1 MDKNNRTSLV
11 LRSSDVEIIIKRF
24 GLNEL
29 MDELIVRLDQ
39 AIKSYN
45 HEKVIIPVRSGFCYD
60 KPQNGLIE
68 WMPLMNSGD
77 KVMIKVVG
85 YHPANP
91 IVENLPTII
100 STIYAYDTSTGH
112 LIGTVDG
119 VLLTALR
126 TGAASA
132 LASKYM
138 ASPLSSTLGL
148 LGCGAQAIAQLHAIS
163 RIIKFDKVLMYDSS
177 EQAMLS
183 FEERAAV
190 LGLDLTLVPAQV
202 EEVVQMSDILVTAT
216 TVEVGD
222 GPLFKNLD
230 TKPHL
235 HVNAVGS
242 DFPGKYEL
250 PKELL
255 EQSYVCPDFPE
266 QAVLEGEC
274 QQLGASSIGSGW
286 VDVIQNIEDYSHLK
300 SSRTVFDST
309 GWPLE
314 DFVALEL
321 FLEYGEELG
330 LGERVSIEHISED
343 VKNPYQFLNPE
354 KISTILKP
362 GR

>member
-1 MDKNNRTSLV
+1 MSNNDKTSLV
-11 LRSSDVEIIIKRF
+11 LGSRDVEIIIKRF

-29 MDELIVRLDQ
+29 MDELIARLDR

-60 KPQNGLIE
+60 QPQSGLIE

-85 YHPANP
+85 YHPTNP
-91 IVENLPTII
+91 MIENLPTII

-138 ASPLSSTLGL
+138 ANSQSSTLGL
-148 LGCGAQAIAQLHAIS
+148 LGCGAQAITQLHALS
-163 RIIKFDKVLMYDSS
+163 RIFKLKEVIFYDSS
-177 EQAMLS
+177 EQAMMS
-183 FEERAAV
+183 FEERAQV
-190 LGLDLTLVPAQV
+190 LGLDMTFVPATV
-202 EEVVQMSDILVTAT
+202 DLVVRKSDILVTAT
-216 TVEVGD
+216 TIEVGD
-222 GPLFKNLD
+222 GPLFKEID
-230 TKPHL
+230 TKSHL

-242 DFPGKYEL
+242 DFPGKFEL
-250 PKELL
+250 PPELL
-255 EQSYVCPDFPE
+255 KQSYVCPDFPE

-274 QQLGASSIGSGW
+274 QQLEASDIGSGW
-286 VDVIQNIEDYSHLK
+286 VDVIQNLKDFAHLK
-300 SSRTVFDST
+300 STRTVFDST

-330 LGERVSIEHISED
+330 LGEKISIEHLSED
-343 VKNPYQFLNPE
+343 VKNPYQFLQ
-354 KISTILKP
+354 STTATPIFKH
-362 GR
+362 RR